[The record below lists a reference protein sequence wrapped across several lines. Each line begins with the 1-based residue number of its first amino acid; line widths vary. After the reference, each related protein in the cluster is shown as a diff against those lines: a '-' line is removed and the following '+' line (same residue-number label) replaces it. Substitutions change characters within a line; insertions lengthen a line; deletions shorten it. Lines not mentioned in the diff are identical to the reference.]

1 MKIIFPGYVG
11 LFFRHKVFQLSDLL
25 LKESGLCILFR
36 DFSKVQLKES
46 F

>member
-11 LFFRHKVFQLSDLL
+11 LFFHHKVFQLSDLL